1 MKTTF
6 FTLIFYNFIVF
17 HNDFNVEILIKYLL
31 SITISLISIS
41 ISFNENVTEK
51 ILSRFR
57 YFIWSPL
64 ESKKNTSY
72 KKSIYILNWGQYKAF
87 LNPMLNTSPS
97 EARLSILTEGSER
110 LPLTSVKMMFTVISW
125 NHHPKPPKCLHQIL
139 CKLIIIL
146 EYILPDSYTAS
157 GMVYWPFFTE

>member
-6 FTLIFYNFIVF
+6 FILIFYNFIVF

-31 SITISLISIS
+31 SITISIISIS
-41 ISFNENVTEK
+41 ISLNENVTEK
-51 ILSRFR
+51 ILSRFS

-72 KKSIYILNWGQYKAF
+72 KKSIYILNWGEYKAF

-97 EARLSILTEGSER
+97 EARLSILTEGSE
-110 LPLTSVKMMFTVISW
+110 
-125 NHHPKPPKCLHQIL
+125 
-139 CKLIIIL
+139 KLIL
-146 EYILPDSYTAS
+146 TPVKND
-157 GMVYWPFFTE
+157 VYRHI